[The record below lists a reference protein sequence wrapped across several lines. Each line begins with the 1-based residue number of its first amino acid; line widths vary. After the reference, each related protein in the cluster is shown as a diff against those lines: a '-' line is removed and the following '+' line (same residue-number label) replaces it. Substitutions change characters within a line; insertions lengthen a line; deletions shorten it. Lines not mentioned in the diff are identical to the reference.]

1 MLLRGGGSPFQNLT
15 TNKASQQISRVR
27 NFHAQTRKARRHGT
41 STQHREAPIISMPG
55 VLAQTKLAEVFGD
68 IQ

>member
-1 MLLRGGGSPFQNLT
+1 MSPRGVNSHFRNLT

-27 NFHAQTRKARRHGT
+27 NFHAQTQKAQRHET
-41 STQHREAPIISMPG
+41 STQHREAPIISTPR
-55 VLAQTKLAEVFGD
+55 VLAQTKLLEVSGD